1 MSTHAVP
8 VEKYHGTGNDFLV
21 VDAAEGVGDRA
32 AFARAYCD
40 RETGISANTVDES
53 GSGTDGR
60 TDSKDSKDDHAGR
73 RGADGV
79 LFLELGERYRP
90 TRVVMTLVQP
100 DGSTAAM
107 CGNGARV
114 VARWAHDRTGEHE
127 FMIDT
132 QAGTRRATVSADGSE
147 ATIEMG
153 TPRFDPAAVPVDR
166 DEPLIEEE
174 IEGLTVTA
182 VDTGVPH
189 AVAFLEGG
197 RDAPDGIDSIDIDAV
212 APPVRH
218 ADVFPQGANVN
229 LAAVVDAGG
238 EWEDGKHG
246 EDREHGYREDG
257 RDEPAVIDQRTFERG
272 VEGETRSCGTGA
284 VAVVAVARRLG
295 LIDGDTAVTR
305 PPGGELRIT
314 VPDDDHATLTGP
326 VAREF
331 SGRVAA
337 DPR

>member
-21 VDAAEGVGDRA
+21 VDASEQNVGDRA
-32 AFARAYCD
+32 AFARAHCD
-40 RETGISANTVDES
+40 RETGVDGTELGVES
-53 GSGTDGR
+53 GRDGGPERDAR
-60 TDSKDSKDDHAGR
+60 TDR

-79 LFLELGERYRP
+79 LFLSIEERFDP

-100 DGSTAAM
+100 DGSTATM

-114 VARWAHDRTGEHE
+114 VARWAHDRTGDRE

-132 QAGTRRATVSADGSE
+132 QAGTRRASVNADATA

-153 TPRFDPAAVPVDR
+153 EPTFDPRWVPVDR
-166 DEPLIEEE
+166 DEPLIDEPVA
-174 IEGLTVTA
+174 GLTVTA
-182 VDTGVPH
+182 VNTGVSH
-189 AVAFLEGG
+189 AVAFVDGG
-197 RDAPDGIDSIDIDAV
+197 RGDTDGIDAVDLDAV

-218 ADVFPQGANVN
+218 ADAFPEGANVN
-229 LAAVVDAGG
+229 LAAVVD
-238 EWEDGKHG
+238 DGSG
-246 EDREHGYREDG
+246 DG
-257 RDEPAVIDQRTFERG
+257 PAVIDQRTFERG

-284 VAVVAVARRLG
+284 VAVVAAARRLG
-295 LIDGDTAVTR
+295 LIASESAVSR
-305 PPGGELRIT
+305 PPGGELEIA
-314 VPDDDHATLTGP
+314 VPDAGHATLTGP

-331 SGRVAA
+331 DGSLPV

>member
-1 MSTHAVP
+1 MSAHAVP
-8 VEKYHGTGNDFLV
+8 IEKYHGTGNDFLV
-21 VDAAEGVGDRA
+21 VDAAEGVGDRS

-40 RETGISANTVDES
+40 RETGVSADTVDEGGPTENGAS
-53 GSGTDGR
+53 DAA
-60 TDSKDSKDDHAGR
+60 DDPTGR

-79 LFLELGERYRP
+79 LFLEIGERYRP

-114 VARWAHDRTGEHE
+114 VARWAHDRTGERE

-132 QAGTRRATVSADGSE
+132 QAGTRRATVSPDGSE

-153 TPRFDPAAVPVDR
+153 TPRFDPASVPVDR
-166 DEPLIEEE
+166 DEPLVDEEV
-174 IEGLTVTA
+174 EGLTVTA

-197 RDAPDGIDSIDIDAV
+197 RDAPDGIDAVDIDAV

-238 EWEDGKHG
+238 GSEG
-246 EDREHGYREDG
+246 EAGSG
-257 RDEPAVIDQRTFERG
+257 RPAVIDQRTFERG

>member
-21 VDAAEGVGDRA
+21 VDAGEGVGDRS

-40 RETGISANTVDES
+40 RETGISAETVD
-53 GSGTDGR
+53 GAGR
-60 TDSKDSKDDHAGR
+60 EGDATGDASSGR

-79 LFLELGERYRP
+79 LFLEIGERYRP

-114 VARWAHDRTGEHE
+114 VARWAHDRTGDHE

-132 QAGTRRATVSADGSE
+132 QAGTRRATVSPDGSE

-153 TPRFDPAAVPVDR
+153 TPRFDPASVPVDR
-166 DEPLIEEE
+166 DEPLVEEE
-174 IEGLTVTA
+174 TEGLVVTA

-189 AVAFLEGG
+189 AVSFFEGG
-197 RDAPDGIDSIDIDAV
+197 RGDPDGIDSVDLDAV

-238 EWEDGKHG
+238 GDE
-246 EDREHGYREDG
+246 RG
-257 RDEPAVIDQRTFERG
+257 RDGDGHETPAVIDQRTFERG

-284 VAVVAVARRLG
+284 VAIVAVARRLG